1 MSADTDSLERH
12 LDALFSVVSSTLQT
26 ACRGPNLPLQEPYE
40 PALNAE
46 STLSV
51 CYGACANAGQNV
63 ALFVSAGALT
73 QMAVLLEDSTYSAY
87 GMAGQEASRTKTLML
102 VARISALEPAIVP
115 KILEVCTALPSLPL
129 VCHHKP
135 WMVGGCIHIFI
146 AGWDAHVYIEDLPA
160 RQQPCKLCSLGC
172 SFRDHSK

>member
-12 LDALFSVVSSTLQT
+12 LDALLSVVSSTLQT

-40 PALNAE
+40 PVLIAE

-51 CYGACANAGQNV
+51 CHGACANAGQNV

-87 GMAGQEASRTKTLML
+87 GMAGQEASQTKTLML

-115 KILEVCTALPSLPL
+115 EVLEVCTALSSLLL

-135 WMVGGCIHIFI
+135 WMVEGCIHLFI
-146 AGWDAHVYIEDLPA
+146 AGWDAHVYTADLSA
-160 RQQPCKLCSLGC
+160 GQQPCNLCGLDC
-172 SFRDHSK
+172 TF